1 MSEGKKRIAFSPLE
15 KPLPR
20 KYTLTAPTV
29 YYLNFLMENAGKNS
43 KEQTEMVCSCIDAY
57 FVFSKKT
64 AETHESFLA
73 QSGLNLMQ
81 RGSGVELI
89 WCKMPRDVL
98 QRLDLMVDDVAAM
111 YKFKSS
117 SSLVNH
123 AIAHVFENTEGAMAK
138 YFSDEVTGKI

>member
-1 MSEGKKRIAFSPLE
+1 MSESKKRISFSALE

-29 YYLNFLMENAGKNS
+29 YYLNYLMESSGKNS
-43 KEQTEMVCSCIDAY
+43 KEQTDLVCSCIDKY
-57 FVFSKKT
+57 YLFSKRSP
-64 AETHESFLA
+64 ETHDSFLV

-81 RGSGVELI
+81 RGSGVDLI

-98 QRLDLMVDDVAAM
+98 QRLDLMVDEVAQI

-138 YFSDEVTGKI
+138 YFSDEVSGKI